1 MDAAQSFQKLFETWP
16 AEVPRAG
23 LLVTTFNETIPFVDF
38 LVSEGTLIVQRNQPD
53 SQNARKA
60 IVAYGA
66 ISAVK
71 LADPGDLAVYTRF
84 GFRVGG
90 AAAAAPAAPTR
101 SSLPPMPPRRPISTP
116 TA

>member
-1 MDAAQSFQKLFETWP
+1 MDAAQSFQKLFENWP
-16 AEVPRAG
+16 TEVPRAG
-23 LLVTTFNETIPFVDF
+23 LLVTTFNETIPFIDF
-38 LVSEGTLIVQRNQPD
+38 LVSEGMLIVQRNQPD

-60 IVAYGA
+60 IIAYGA

-71 LADPGDLAVYTRF
+71 LTDPGELAVYTRF
-84 GFRVGG
+84 GFRAGG
-90 AAAAAPAAPTR
+90 AAAAPTSPTR